1 MSRQRGF
8 TLLEVMIAIGIFAL
22 LGIATYQMLDSVLKA
37 DEVTRQ
43 HEKTLRELTRAF
55 ASFDRDLAQTIART
69 VRDPY
74 GDERAGLLGE
84 QGATDGS
91 SALEFT
97 RTGWRNPLGLPRAQL
112 QRVRWRLAGEQLERV
127 YWSVLDQAVD
137 SPPRVQKVLDG
148 VEAIELRYMDERGQW
163 QQQWP
168 PSQSQ
173 LTPEQRRR
181 LMPVAVELKIEHRHY
196 GDLTRLYRL
205 PEPSLDAALEE
216 QAPPPPPAGD
226 PDTETTQ
233 PSEPS
238 VAT

>member
-1 MSRQRGF
+1 MNRQRGF

-55 ASFDRDLAQTIART
+55 ASFDRDLAQTVART
-69 VRDPY
+69 VRDAY
-74 GDERAGLLGE
+74 GDERASLLGE
-84 QGATDGS
+84 QGAIDGS

-97 RTGWRNPLGLPRAQL
+97 RAGWRNPLGQPRAQL
-112 QRVRWRLAGEQLERV
+112 QRVRWRLVGEQLERV

-148 VEAIELRYMDERGQW
+148 VQAIELRYMDERGQW

-168 PSQSQ
+168 PAQGQ

-181 LMPVAVELKIEHRHY
+181 LMPLAVELKIEHRHY

-205 PEPSLDAALEE
+205 PEPGLDTAAEE
-216 QAPPPPPAGD
+216 QAPPPASD
-226 PDTETTQ
+226 PDTETTP
-233 PSEPS
+233 PSEAK
-238 VAT
+238 VTT